1 MTLPARPSATALT
14 PTLGTAKASSRPPE
28 AATGVASVSPGIQ
41 PSASSGS
48 PGNANTGRCVSAV
61 SQELSVAGA
70 GTRIPSDHVGA
81 QRARAGYVSL
91 EKARP
96 VLDGSVMGREP
107 RAIAGGPSLVH
118 NLVRTTSL
126 GTLRQPKTLCHA
138 PAENAE
144 PSHRRCRGRGLAPFP
159 GSSSTLPGGL
169 QCVSHPPGLK
179 CQLSARPHSYQTPP
193 SQNEASSPSSPEL
206 TTDNCKLLTPARA
219 IHPTRN
225 FHLVKRG
232 VKTIKLMFVCL
243 GGFA

>member
-1 MTLPARPSATALT
+1 MTLPATPSATALT

-48 PGNANTGRCVSAV
+48 PGNANTGGCVSAV

-81 QRARAGYVSL
+81 QRARAGYFSL
-91 EKARP
+91 EKARR
-96 VLDGSVMGREP
+96 VLDGSVVGREP

-118 NLVRTTSL
+118 NLLRTTSL
-126 GTLRQPKTLCHA
+126 GTLRQPKTVCHA

-179 CQLSARPHSYQTPP
+179 CQLSARPHSCKHPLPKMKLPP
-193 SQNEASSPSSPEL
+193 PLHRNFQL
-206 TTDNCKLLTPARA
+206 TTVNCSRPPARF
-219 IHPTRN
+219 IPPEI
-225 FHLVKRG
+225 F
-232 VKTIKLMFVCL
+232 I
-243 GGFA
+243 